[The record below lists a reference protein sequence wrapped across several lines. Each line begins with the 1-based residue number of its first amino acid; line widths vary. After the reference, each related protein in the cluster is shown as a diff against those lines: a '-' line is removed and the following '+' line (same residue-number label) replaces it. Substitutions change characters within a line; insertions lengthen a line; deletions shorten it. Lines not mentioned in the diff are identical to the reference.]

1 MAEITLVADTGRV
14 SGSSASRRLRAAG
27 KIPAVVYGHG
37 TDPIAV
43 SVDARELRNA
53 LNTEAG
59 VNALLTLKLA
69 DGDHLTMARMLQRH
83 PVRHTVTHVDF
94 QIVRRDE
101 IISAE
106 VPFHLVGEAKEL
118 ANQDGVVDQQMFSL
132 TVNATPGKVPQNIEI
147 DITSL
152 AIGDAIRVGDLKLPA
167 GVTTDTDADDPI
179 VVAQGAMS
187 VEDLEAAE
195 AEAVELGEGATDAD
209 PEASTEESG
218 EAGENDGAAGSA
230 DTSGE

>member
-1 MAEITLVADTGRV
+1 MAEITLVAETGRV
-14 SGSSASRRLRAAG
+14 SGSSASRRLRASG
-27 KIPAVVYGHG
+27 KIPGVVYGHG
-37 TDPIAV
+37 TDPISV

-69 DGDHLTMARMLQRH
+69 DTDHLTMARVLQRH

-101 IISAE
+101 IISAD
-106 VPFHLVGEAKEL
+106 VAFHLVGEAREL

-147 DITSL
+147 DISEL
-152 AIGDAIRVGDLKLPA
+152 AIGDAIRVGDLELPA
-167 GVTTDTDADDPI
+167 GVTTDVDPDDPI

-195 AEAVELGEGATDAD
+195 ADAVETGEGASDTAADA
-209 PEASTEESG
+209 EGSAG
-218 EAGENDGAAGSA
+218 EAGDDDGASGSA
-230 DTSGE
+230 DASGE